1 MQALSTYI
9 IKMEIVPL
17 SHVRD
22 VQKMKYP
29 TSGLGEGRC
38 LMGKIEKHDL
48 KFYSKAALYFFLSL
62 AAGLFCSRG
71 CI

>member
-1 MQALSTYI
+1 ML
-9 IKMEIVPL
+9 PL
-17 SHVRD
+17 SRVQD
-22 VQKMKYP
+22 AQKMRCLI
-29 TSGLGEGRC
+29 SEVGEGRC
-38 LMGKIEKHDL
+38 LMGKLEKKYDL